1 MCLVV
6 VVLLV
11 SCQKEG
17 ASIKVVNLTESE
29 KELISAIGVER
40 YFAFD
45 IDLSYINFEQLEYR
59 VDYFENGK
67 FVKTLSH
74 GATGDLLEKKKQR
87 LIWSQIKTGR
97 NQDELWMIT
106 FNGSRMTQQVAISEN
121 IRGMGWSQNESINT
135 VNPGEEVR
143 LAAIVGTESGEIR
156 SPGVIFDKEEG
167 GIQSLENYDVAYVLT
182 VIFTGD
188 L

>member
-1 MCLVV
+1 
-6 VVLLV
+6 
-11 SCQKEG
+11 
-17 ASIKVVNLTESE
+17 
-29 KELISAIGVER
+29 
-40 YFAFD
+40 
-45 IDLSYINFEQLEYR
+45 
-59 VDYFENGK
+59 
-67 FVKTLSH
+67 
-74 GATGDLLEKKKQR
+74 
-87 LIWSQIKTGR
+87 
-97 NQDELWMIT
+97 MIA

-135 VNPGEEVR
+135 VNLGEEVR

-156 SPGVIFDKEEG
+156 SPGIIFDKEEG